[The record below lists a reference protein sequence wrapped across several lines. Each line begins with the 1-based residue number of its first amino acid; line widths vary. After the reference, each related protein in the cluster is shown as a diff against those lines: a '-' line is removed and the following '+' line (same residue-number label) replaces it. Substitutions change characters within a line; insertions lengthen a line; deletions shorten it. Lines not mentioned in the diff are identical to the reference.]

1 MSLLSFSLNSH
12 SIVYRILHLAKC
24 RGGASSSLS
33 VAPGEWAMLVEV
45 TCSGVV
51 IAMDVWLVVDELASS
66 PDAAARS
73 VVWTAVHEANTPAAL
88 VGLAA
93 RSSGLVC
100 VGISW
105 TVNSPKGGRWRLRRS
120 EEQYQQYRPL
130 GMDQASLPARS
141 LDEQRKNAA

>member
-1 MSLLSFSLNSH
+1 MGSSSFSLNRH
-12 SIVYRILHLAKC
+12 YIIYRMLHLAKC

-66 PDAAARS
+66 PDAAAARS
-73 VVWTAVHEANTPAAL
+73 VVWTAAHEVGAPAAL

-93 RSSGLVC
+93 GSSGLVC

-105 TVNSPKGGRWRLRRS
+105 TVNCPKGGRWRF
-120 EEQYQQYRPL
+120 
-130 GMDQASLPARS
+130 
-141 LDEQRKNAA
+141 